1 MYFNTITKREWRML
15 SRVDTNRQESL
26 FERDFYDSF
35 NGNINMKFYLF
46 EIIFIEEKKIVKYFN
61 TIDFL

>member
-35 NGNINMKFYLF
+35 NGNINMKFCLF